1 MKKNKIFCSECKGE
15 VVIHNG
21 QYVCSR
27 CGLVI
32 GPQYLPPIA
41 DFTSTEDS
49 LGISSKQYVSLGS
62 RVHIVD
68 GLGSYIDYHTTS
80 FFKDSHGESLVPFKQ
95 RLFRR
100 LKYMYDLRT
109 RISGN
114 ETNYRALRT
123 LNRACSILQLPDSV
137 RDRAAYYYQKISK
150 KYGKLK
156 EDSTNHIV
164 LVAACLLLAIREY
177 KHRAPV
183 AIKELI
189 EVFKNMG
196 HRVSVRRV
204 VREVAVIKKVIGTKN
219 YVRKSEDYIYRII
232 SAIINS
238 KDVLMQLQSLD
249 IPYNHFKRLLLKET
263 LQILRGLNFSLRKGR
278 NPYILAVAS
287 VYAAAKKISF
297 QLGIKRILTQKL
309 VARLSGVAEYS
320 VRDHYCSLLKK
331 IIEKQGDNKLEA
343 RSIQ

>member
-1 MKKNKIFCSECKGE
+1 MT
-15 VVIHNG
+15 
-21 QYVCSR
+21 
-27 CGLVI
+27 
-32 GPQYLPPIA
+32 P
-41 DFTSTEDS
+41 
-49 LGISSKQYVSLGS
+49 
-62 RVHIVD
+62 
-68 GLGSYIDYHTTS
+68 

-123 LNRACSILQLPDSV
+123 LNRACRVLQLPDSV

-150 KYGKLK
+150 KYDKLK

-164 LVAACLLLAIREY
+164 LAAACLLFAIREY
-177 KHRAPV
+177 KHIAPV
-183 AIKELI
+183 TIQELV

-204 VREVAVIKKVIGTKN
+204 VREITVVKKIVNAKN

-238 KDVLMQLQSLD
+238 KDVIMQLQSLN
-249 IPYNHFKRLLLKET
+249 IPYDHFKRLLLKET
-263 LQILRGLNFSLRKGR
+263 LKLLRSLNFSIRKGR

-287 VYAAAKKISF
+287 VYAASKKISS
-297 QLGIKRILTQKL
+297 QLGTKRILTQKL
-309 VARLSGVAEYS
+309 VAKLSGVAEYS

-343 RSIQ
+343 RPIQ

>member
-1 MKKNKIFCSECKGE
+1 MKKKLYCLECKGE
-15 VVIHNG
+15 VIIHNG
-21 QYVCSR
+21 QYVCSH

-32 GPQYLPPIA
+32 GPQYLPPIV
-41 DFTSTEDS
+41 DFTSMEDS
-49 LGISSKQYVSLGS
+49 SSISSKQYVSLGA

-68 GLGSYIDYHTTS
+68 GLGSYIDYHMTP
-80 FFKDSHGESLVPFKQ
+80 FFKDSRGESLVPFKQ

-100 LKYMYDLRT
+100 LKYVYDLRT

-123 LNRACSILQLPDSV
+123 LNRACSILQLPDPV

-164 LVAACLLLAIREY
+164 LAAACLLFAIREY
-177 KHRAPV
+177 KHIAPV
-183 AIKELI
+183 TIQELI

-204 VREVAVIKKVIGTKN
+204 VREILVVKKIVSTKN
-219 YVRKSEDYIYRII
+219 YIRKSEDYIYRII
-232 SAIINS
+232 STITNS
-238 KDVLMQLQSLD
+238 KDVIMQLHSLD
-249 IPYNHFKRLLLKET
+249 IPCDHFKRLLLKET
-263 LQILRGLNFSLRKGR
+263 LQILRKLNFSLRKGR

-287 VYAAAKKISF
+287 VYAASKKISS
-297 QLGIKRILTQKL
+297 QLGVKRILTQKL
-309 VARLSGVAEYS
+309 IAKLSGVAEYS

-331 IIEKQGDNKLEA
+331 IIEM
-343 RSIQ
+343 